1 MDLLRISQNVRA
13 LRIAQGLTVDQLAV
27 KSGFSKGFIS
37 QVENFRI
44 TPSLK
49 AVNKIAAALGTE
61 LSVLFQTETR
71 APEYTFGNISTSE
84 EVTRDNGGHY
94 GIVYRA
100 LAYRQLDRL
109 MDPFIIE
116 YHPAAEERDFML
128 HDTEEFYIL
137 LEGEVDFCIVDEKNC
152 TRMKA
157 GDTVYLRANMPH
169 KVKLAGSCSYAK
181 ALNVYTKSRT
191 E

>member
-1 MDLLRISQNVRA
+1 MDLLKISQNVRA
-13 LRIAQGLTVDQLAV
+13 LRIAQGMTVDQLAA

-61 LSVLFQTETR
+61 LSVLFQSEKQI
-71 APEYTFGNISTSE
+71 PEYTFGNINSGE
-84 EVTRDNGGHY
+84 EVTRDNSGHF
-94 GIVYRA
+94 GIIYNS
-100 LAYRQLDRL
+100 LAYRQINRQ

-116 YHPAAEERDFML
+116 YHRACEERDFLL

-137 LEGEVDFCIVDEKNC
+137 LEGELDFYIIDEKNC

-157 GDTVYLRANMPH
+157 GDTVYLRANVPH
-169 KVKLAGSCSYAK
+169 KVRLAENCSYAK
-181 ALNVYTKSRT
+181 ALNVYSKN
-191 E
+191 EN

>member
-1 MDLLRISQNVRA
+1 MNLLKISQNVRA
-13 LRIAQGLTVDQLAV
+13 LRIAQGMTVDQLAA

-61 LSVLFQTETR
+61 LSVLFQSETQI
-71 APEYTFGNISTSE
+71 PEYTFGNINQGE
-84 EVTRDNGGHY
+84 EVTRDNSGHF
-94 GIVYRA
+94 GIIYNS
-100 LAYRQLDRL
+100 LAYRQIDRQ

-116 YHPAAEERDFML
+116 YHRAAEERDFML
-128 HDTEEFYIL
+128 HDTEEFYVL
-137 LEGEVDFCIVDEKNC
+137 LEGELDFYIMDEKNC
-152 TRMKA
+152 SRMTA
-157 GDTVYLRANMPH
+157 GDTVYLQANVPH
-169 KVKLAGSCSYAK
+169 KVKLAENCNYAR
-181 ALNVYTKSRT
+181 ALNVYTKKRG

>member
-13 LRIAQGLTVDQLAV
+13 LRIAQGMTVDQLAV

-49 AVNKIAAALGTE
+49 AVNKIATALGTE
-61 LSVLFQTETR
+61 LSVLFQTETH

-116 YHPAAEERDFML
+116 YHRAAEERDFML

-152 TRMKA
+152 TRMKP

-169 KVKLAGSCSYAK
+169 KVKLASTCNYAK
-181 ALNVYTKSRT
+181 ALNVYTKTRA

>member
-13 LRIAQGLTVDQLAV
+13 LRIAQGMTVDQLAV

>member
-1 MDLLRISQNVRA
+1 MDIGSKIRELRILN
-13 LRIAQGLTVDQLAV
+13 GLTQEELADR
-27 KSGFSKGFIS
+27 SELSKGFIS

-61 LSVLFQTETR
+61 LSVLFQSETQI
-71 APEYTFGNISTSE
+71 PEYTFGNINQGE
-84 EVTRDNGGHY
+84 EVTRDNSGHF
-94 GIVYRA
+94 GIIYNS
-100 LAYRQLDRL
+100 LAYRQINRL

-116 YHPAAEERDFML
+116 YHRASEERDFLL

-137 LEGEVDFCIVDEKNC
+137 LDGELDFYIMDDKNC

-157 GDTVYLRANMPH
+157 GDTVYLRANVPH
-169 KVKLAGSCSYAK
+169 KVKLAENCNYAK
-181 ALNVYTKSRT
+181 ALNVYSKS
-191 E
+191 EN